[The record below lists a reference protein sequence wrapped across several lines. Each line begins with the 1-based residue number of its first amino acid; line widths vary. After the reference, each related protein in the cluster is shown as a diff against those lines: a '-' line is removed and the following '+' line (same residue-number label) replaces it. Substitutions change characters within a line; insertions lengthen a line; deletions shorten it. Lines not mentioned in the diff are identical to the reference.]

1 MQLSIFPRIY
11 AFFTFFPEISP
22 ANYAGGQPHRGL
34 VFSDDYPWRQP
45 VWQLCNTV
53 NKFAMDKKCAQLW
66 QRLSAALKPQV
77 SADSFKRWFS
87 AVELIEAKDKTL
99 TLAVPNNIYQL
110 WIESNYMPALQTAI
124 VTTFGSPRSVKF
136 SSLSGPDAFS
146 AEDSAPLKEGSL
158 EPPGD
163 AKPSATV
170 PGLNP
175 RNTFESFVVGPNNE
189 IAHAASL
196 AVAQA
201 PARTYNPLFIYGGVG
216 LGKTHLMQ
224 AIGQYVWTKKKNIKV
239 IYISSELFINEFID
253 AIQHSNLV
261 KFRKRYRQAD
271 LLLIDDIQFLGGKER
286 SQEEFFHTFNTLFDG
301 HKQIVLS
308 SDRPASEIANLEHRL
323 VSRFEW
329 GLTAELQ
336 PPDIETRLAI
346 LRKKARTMQIKLQ
359 DEVFQFLASR
369 IRTNVRR
376 LEGAL
381 MRVASFASLSGKELT
396 QEAVEHLL
404 KDILQEEARH
414 SVTIEQIQRRVAE
427 HFDVRV
433 ADMTSKRRPA
443 SIAFPRQV
451 AMYLARQLTK
461 ASLNEIGEAFGGRD
475 HGTVLHACKLVRKRI
490 AEQDNIRQTI
500 SFIDSSL
507 QR

>member
-1 MQLSIFPRIY
+1 
-11 AFFTFFPEISP
+11 
-22 ANYAGGQPHRGL
+22 
-34 VFSDDYPWRQP
+34 
-45 VWQLCNTV
+45 
-53 NKFAMDKKCAQLW
+53 MDKRCAQLW
-66 QRLSAALKPQV
+66 QRLATALKPQI

-87 AVELIEAKDKTL
+87 AVELVEAREKSL
-99 TLAVPNNIYQL
+99 TLGVPNNIYQF

-124 VTTFGSPRSVKF
+124 VTTLGSPRAIKF
-136 SSLSGPDAFS
+136 CSPS
-146 AEDSAPLKEGSL
+146 AAGAQTPPEDSMPLKEVEAVL
-158 EPPGD
+158 DTKPG
-163 AKPSATV
+163 ATV

-196 AVAQA
+196 AVAQS
-201 PARTYNPLFIYGGVG
+201 PARTYNPLFVYGGVG

-224 AIGQYVWTKKKNIKV
+224 AIGQCVWTKKKNMKV
-239 IYISSELFINEFID
+239 IYVSSELFINEFID

-346 LRKKARTMQIKLQ
+346 LRKKADSMQIKLR
-359 DEVFQFLASR
+359 DEIFQFLASR

-404 KDILQEEARH
+404 KDILQEEGRH
-414 SVTIEQIQRRVAE
+414 SITIEQIQRRVAE
-427 HFDVRV
+427 QFDVRI

-451 AMYLARQLTK
+451 AMFLARELTK
-461 ASLNEIGEAFGGRD
+461 ASLNEIGDAFGGRD
-475 HGTVLHACKLVRKRI
+475 HGTVLHACKLVKRRM
-490 AEQDNIRQTI
+490 AEQDNIRQTV

>member
-1 MQLSIFPRIY
+1 
-11 AFFTFFPEISP
+11 
-22 ANYAGGQPHRGL
+22 
-34 VFSDDYPWRQP
+34 
-45 VWQLCNTV
+45 
-53 NKFAMDKKCAQLW
+53 MDKKCAQLW
-66 QRLSAALKPQV
+66 QRLSAALKPQI
-77 SADSFKRWFS
+77 SSDSFNRWFS
-87 AVELIEAKDKTL
+87 GVELIEAKDKSL
-99 TLAVPNNIYQL
+99 TIGVPNNIYQF
-110 WIESNYMPALQTAI
+110 WIESNYMPALHTAI

-136 SSLSGPDAFS
+136 CSPSGPGTQTSPA
-146 AEDSAPLKEGSL
+146 DSAPLKEAL
-158 EPPGD
+158 QDPPSNP
-163 AKPSATV
+163 KPGTTV

-201 PARTYNPLFIYGGVG
+201 PTRTYNPLFVYGGVG

-224 AIGQYVWTKKKNIKV
+224 AIGQYVWAKKKNMKV
-239 IYISSELFINEFID
+239 IYVSSELFINEFID

-308 SDRPASEIANLEHRL
+308 SDRPPSEIANLEHRL

-346 LRKKARTMQIKLQ
+346 LRKKADSMQIKLR
-359 DEVFQFLASR
+359 DEILQFLASR

-396 QEAVEHLL
+396 QEVIEHLL
-404 KDILQEEARH
+404 KDILQEEGRH
-414 SVTIEQIQRRVAE
+414 SITIEQIQRRVAE

-451 AMYLARQLTK
+451 AMYLARELTK

-475 HGTVLHACKLVRKRI
+475 HGTVLHACKLVKKRMV
-490 AEQDNIRQTI
+490 EQDNIRQTI

>member
-1 MQLSIFPRIY
+1 VQIAAEEAAPLEKIL
-11 AFFTFFPEISP
+11 PEPP
-22 ANYAGGQPHRGL
+22 AN
-34 VFSDDYPWRQP
+34 
-45 VWQLCNTV
+45 T
-53 NKFAMDKKCAQLW
+53 
-66 QRLSAALKPQV
+66 KP
-77 SADSFKRWFS
+77 
-87 AVELIEAKDKTL
+87 
-99 TLAVPNNIYQL
+99 
-110 WIESNYMPALQTAI
+110 
-124 VTTFGSPRSVKF
+124 G
-136 SSLSGPDAFS
+136 
-146 AEDSAPLKEGSL
+146 
-158 EPPGD
+158 
-163 AKPSATV
+163 ATV

-201 PARTYNPLFIYGGVG
+201 PARTYNPLFVYGGVG

-224 AIGQYVWTKKKNIKV
+224 AIGQYVWAKKKNVKV
-239 IYISSELFINEFID
+239 IYVSSELFINEFID

-261 KFRKRYRQAD
+261 KFRKRYRQVD

-336 PPDIETRLAI
+336 PPDIETRMAI
-346 LRKKARTMQIKLQ
+346 LRKKARGMQIKLQ

-381 MRVASFASLSGKELT
+381 MRVASFASLSGRELT
-396 QEAVEHLL
+396 KEVVEHLL

-414 SVTIEQIQRRVAE
+414 SITIEQIQRRVAE

-451 AMYLARQLTK
+451 AMYLARELTK

-475 HGTVLHACKLVRKRI
+475 HGTVLHACKLVKKRMT
-490 AEQDNIRQTI
+490 EHDNLRQTI